1 MWLVL
6 ILVGFGCVGCFLGF
20 ADLVVGLGGL
30 VLSSFVGCLYRLLV
44 HGLVVLGCAG
54 VVS

>member
-6 ILVGFGCVGCFLGF
+6 ILVSFGCVGCFLGF

-30 VLSSFVGCLYRLLV
+30 VLGSFVGCLHRLLV
-44 HGLVVLGCAG
+44 ARSCG
-54 VVS
+54 VRLRWCC